1 MQTRSSQLNFIA
13 VTVGITLAVLSRLI
27 PHPSNFAPM
36 MAMGI
41 FGGALFMK
49 RIWALIIPIL
59 SIWLSD
65 FLLNNVVYGQYFDH
79 FVWLYE
85 GWYWQYGIYFLT
97 PIISMLVFKKSISFV
112 KITGLNIGSAIL
124 FFLVS
129 NFGVWAGG
137 TLYAKTWEGLIACYT
152 MGLPFFKETILSNL
166 FYSAILFGG
175 YYFLENKTRLFA
187 AGERFQWKWI

>member
-97 PIISMLVFKKSISFV
+97 PIISMLVFKK
-112 KITGLNIGSAIL
+112 
-124 FFLVS
+124 VS
-129 NFGVWAGG
+129 V
-137 TLYAKTWEGLIACYT
+137 L
-152 MGLPFFKETILSNL
+152 
-166 FYSAILFGG
+166 
-175 YYFLENKTRLFA
+175 
-187 AGERFQWKWI
+187 